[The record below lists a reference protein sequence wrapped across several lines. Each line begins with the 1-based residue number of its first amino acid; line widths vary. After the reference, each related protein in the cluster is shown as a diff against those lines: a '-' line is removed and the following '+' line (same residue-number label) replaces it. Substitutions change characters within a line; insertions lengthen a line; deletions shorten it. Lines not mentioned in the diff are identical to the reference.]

1 LASLIVFSGS
11 GVVSYFAFGSSLDL
25 VQCSSCL
32 VYPIILSLAIYKG
45 DYFIDP
51 NGTVHTVYASK
62 SICST
67 PKIVAKTH
75 KDIVIRP
82 HPIDLP

>member
-1 LASLIVFSGS
+1 M
-11 GVVSYFAFGSSLDL
+11 VSYFPFGGLDL
-25 VQCSSCL
+25 VQCSCL
-32 VYPIILSLAIYKG
+32 VSPIILSLAIYKT
-45 DYFIDP
+45 DNSIDP
-51 NGTVHTVYASK
+51 NETVHTVHASK

-75 KDIVIRP
+75 KEISIRP